1 MIRATKEH
9 TVGAGASQRWA
20 ELRATN
26 ITKEGLLARL
36 FSGCAPGAL
45 TIGGVICK
53 SCEGCSP
60 LRNFTDVGGLVVFV
74 DVWVDLTEAAHEVLL
89 RELPLATRVRILPA
103 RFELRATEL
112 DSEPRQS
119 GFELRT
125 IHGTGV
131 VDGANRKK
139 QKKIALKA
147 GATHKRRALFQKAP
161 TVTAKVRNHTKER
174 QRIQPANYFGPAL
187 GAWAWGD

>member
-1 MIRATKEH
+1 MSVDEGAYGGRGCESK
-9 TVGAGASQRWA
+9 VGGAA
-20 ELRATN
+20 CNKHA
-26 ITKEGLLARL
+26 KEGLLARL

-147 GATHKRRALFQKAP
+147 GATDRCASLKWDE
-161 TVTAKVRNHTKER
+161 VTNQSTKTE
-174 QRIQPANYFGPAL
+174 PGTYPPPSVSNS
-187 GAWAWGD
+187 